1 MADNEE
7 LDVEELDEQ
16 DEQDE
21 SGSQKQKTALGSI
34 RKYCLW
40 CSGGSRLEVRLCPVT
55 DCALFPFRASYQ
67 GKKPSSSVK
76 AIRARCLQCAE
87 SVYEVKDCPMGDCEL
102 YLYRFGKN
110 PFRPKPNISEERRNE
125 LRERFEMVRKK
136 KACNQE
142 EAVC

>member
-7 LDVEELDEQ
+7 LDVEELDA
-16 DEQDE
+16 DEPDE
-21 SGSQKQKTALGSI
+21 SGSQKQKTALSSI
-34 RKYCLW
+34 RRYCLW

-110 PFRPKPNISEERRNE
+110 PFRAKLSEEHCNK
-125 LRERFEMVRKK
+125 LRERLETMRKK
-136 KACNQE
+136 KACNQKE
-142 EAVC
+142 SVC